1 MTHTT
6 FPAAPALPA
15 RPAIPAVPAIRT
27 TRRLAAG
34 GSTLTV
40 RPVEAGDAERLGRM
54 FHRLSRE
61 SVLFRFLSP
70 VHRLTTATLEHFAD
84 VDHAS
89 REALVALDG
98 DEIVAVARYD
108 RLPPRAGDT
117 GRRAEI
123 ALTVEDAW
131 QHRGVGPRLVRRLGS
146 LARSRGYDTFV
157 ATILPENRAALG
169 LVHRLAPGAGVT
181 FVGGHYEARIPL
193 R

>member
-1 MTHTT
+1 MAHTT
-6 FPAAPALPA
+6 IPAPARLPVGGA
-15 RPAIPAVPAIRT
+15 S
-27 TRRLAAG
+27 LA
-34 GSTLTV
+34 V
-40 RPVEAGDAERLGRM
+40 RPIEAADAERLGRM

-70 VHRLTTATLEHFAD
+70 VHRLTTATLRHLAD
-84 VDHAS
+84 VDHAH

-108 RLPPRAGDT
+108 ALAPRDGDG

-146 LARSRGYDTFV
+146 VALERGFDTFV

-169 LVHRLAPGAGVT
+169 LVRRLAPGARVT
-181 FVGGHYEARIPL
+181 FVGGHYEANIPL
-193 R
+193 QPARSRQSSVTTPIAR